1 MYDTKIVICVNCKK
15 PIGEIELDSTM
26 DNPLCGQC
34 ALEESFSM
42 TKSRIKIAQ
51 VSNFKKIGG

>member
-1 MYDTKIVICVNCKK
+1 MNMYDTKIVICINCKK

-51 VSNFKKIGG
+51 VM